1 MPPADRL
8 VPRYAAEPPQDLLPY
23 GRWAATLREEFLA
36 ACLRIDPEGEE
47 LGEPGSL
54 VWCPDRTWAGRTYV
68 PVTTTTTNGLELYGY
83 VSYVPD
89 ADGGTPGEFL
99 ASADFTTE
107 TAAAN
112 PEWQL
117 DLCDEVIGG
126 WRGENAKVAAMTLVW
141 GFPLVPGGVVVT
153 AELGGIA
160 VDQCT
165 LLEDRFTL
173 IAPDNYRGDY
183 LDIKLWNARGEELA
197 GESLY
202 VGDDEDEEAEAE
214 AEAEAENQ

>member
-1 MPPADRL
+1 MTPADRV
-8 VPRYAAEPPQDLLPY
+8 VPRYAAEPPQELLPY

-36 ACLRIDPEGEE
+36 ACLSIDAEGED

-54 VWCPDRTWAGRTYV
+54 VWCPDRSWGGRTYV
-68 PVTTTTTNGLELYGY
+68 PVTATTTTGFELFGY

-89 ADGGTPGEFL
+89 LEGGDHSDFVS
-99 ASADFTTE
+99 SADFTAE
-107 TAAAN
+107 TADRN
-112 PEWQL
+112 PDWQL
-117 DLCDEVIGG
+117 DLCDEVVGG

-141 GFPLVPGGVVVT
+141 GIPLVPGGVVAT

-165 LLEDRFTL
+165 LIEERFTL

-197 GESLY
+197 AESLY
-202 VGDDEDEEAEAE
+202 VSDDDEEDDDEAEAE
-214 AEAEAENQ
+214 AET